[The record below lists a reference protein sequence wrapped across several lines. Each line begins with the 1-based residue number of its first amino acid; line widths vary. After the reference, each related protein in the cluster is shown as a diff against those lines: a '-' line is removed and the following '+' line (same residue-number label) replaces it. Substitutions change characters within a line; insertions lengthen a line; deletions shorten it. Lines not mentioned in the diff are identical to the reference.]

1 MRTSTIKRNT
11 EETKIELSLNLD
23 GKGES
28 KIDTGCGFFDHMLT
42 LFSKHSKIDL
52 DVTCKGDIN
61 VDYHHTVE
69 DIGIV
74 LGKALLEA
82 LGDKKGINRYA
93 DTILPMDESLILTAI
108 DISGRSYLGFDV
120 TFPNE
125 KIGDFDTELVEEF
138 FMALTRCAEITL
150 HIKKMAGENSHH
162 IAEGIFKSFARS
174 FNPRVISDTSLT
186 LLSVCLSAC
195 INCR

>member
-1 MRTSTIKRNT
+1 MRTSSITRNT
-11 EETKIELSLNLD
+11 EETKINLSLNLD
-23 GKGES
+23 GKGVS

-52 DVTCKGDIN
+52 DVTCNGDTN

-74 LGKALLEA
+74 LGKALLET

-93 DTILPMDESLILTAI
+93 DTILPMDEALILTAI

-120 TFPNE
+120 LFPSE

-138 FMALTRCAEITL
+138 FMALVRTAEITL

-174 FNPRVISDTSLT
+174 LRTAVAIDENFKDQLPSTKGVL
-186 LLSVCLSAC
+186 
-195 INCR
+195 

>member
-1 MRTSTIKRNT
+1 MRTSSITRNT
-11 EETKIELSLNLD
+11 EETKINLSLNLD

-52 DVTCKGDIN
+52 DVTCNGDTN

-74 LGKALLEA
+74 LGKAIGEA

-93 DTILPMDESLILTAI
+93 DTILPMDESLVLTAI

-120 TFPNE
+120 LFPSE

-138 FMALTRCAEITL
+138 FMALVRTAEITL

-162 IAEGIFKSFARS
+162 IAEGVFKSFARS
-174 FNPRVISDTSLT
+174 IRTAIAIDENFKDQLPSTKGVL
-186 LLSVCLSAC
+186 
-195 INCR
+195 

>member
-1 MRTSTIKRNT
+1 MRTSTITRNT
-11 EETKIELSLNLD
+11 EETKINLTLNLD

-52 DVTCKGDIN
+52 DVTCKGDTN

-69 DIGIV
+69 DVGIV
-74 LGKALLEA
+74 LGKAVLEA

-120 TFPNE
+120 LFPSQ

-138 FMALTRCAEITL
+138 FMALVRSAEITL

-174 FNPRVISDTSLT
+174 LRAAVALDENFKDQLPSTKGVL
-186 LLSVCLSAC
+186 
-195 INCR
+195 

>member
-28 KIDTGCGFFDHMLT
+28 KIDTGCGFLDHMLT

-108 DISGRSYLGFDV
+108 DVSGRSYLGFDV
-120 TFPNE
+120 VFPTE

-138 FMALTRCAEITL
+138 FMALTRCGEITL

-174 FNPRVISDTSLT
+174 LRVAVALDENFKDQLPSTKGVL
-186 LLSVCLSAC
+186 
-195 INCR
+195 

>member
-82 LGDKKGINRYA
+82 LGNKKGINRYA

-120 TFPNE
+120 VFPTE

-174 FNPRVISDTSLT
+174 LRTAIAIDETFKDQLPSTKGVL
-186 LLSVCLSAC
+186 
-195 INCR
+195 

>member
-11 EETKIELSLNLD
+11 EETKIKFSLNLD

-108 DISGRSYLGFDV
+108 DVSGRSYLGFDV
-120 TFPNE
+120 VFPTE
-125 KIGDFDTELVEEF
+125 KIGGFDTELVEEF
-138 FMALTRCAEITL
+138 FMALTRCGEFTL

-174 FNPRVISDTSLT
+174 LRVAVALDENFKDQLPSTKGVL
-186 LLSVCLSAC
+186 
-195 INCR
+195 

>member
-42 LFSKHSKIDL
+42 LFSKHAKIDL
-52 DVTCKGDIN
+52 AVTCKGDIN

-69 DIGIV
+69 DVGIV
-74 LGKALLEA
+74 LGKAFLEA

-93 DTILPMDESLILTAI
+93 DTILPMDESLVLTAL
-108 DISGRSYLGFDV
+108 DISGRSFLGFDV
-120 TFPNE
+120 VFPTQ

-174 FNPRVISDTSLT
+174 LRTAIAIDENFKDQLPSTKGVL
-186 LLSVCLSAC
+186 
-195 INCR
+195 

>member
-11 EETKIELSLNLD
+11 EETKIELTLNLD

-52 DVTCKGDIN
+52 DVTCKGDVN

-120 TFPNE
+120 TFPSE

-174 FNPRVISDTSLT
+174 LREAVALDENFKDQLPSTKGVL
-186 LLSVCLSAC
+186 
-195 INCR
+195 

>member
-1 MRTSTIKRNT
+1 MRTSTVKRNT
-11 EETKIELSLNLD
+11 EETKIELTLNLD

-52 DVTCKGDIN
+52 DVTCKGDVN

-74 LGKALLEA
+74 LGKALLES

-93 DTILPMDESLILTAI
+93 DTILAMDESLILTAI

-120 TFPNE
+120 TFPSE

-174 FNPRVISDTSLT
+174 LREAVALDKNFKDQLPSTKGVL
-186 LLSVCLSAC
+186 
-195 INCR
+195 

>member
-1 MRTSTIKRNT
+1 MRTSSITRNT
-11 EETKIELSLNLD
+11 EETKITLSLNLD

-28 KIDTGCGFFDHMLT
+28 TIDTGCGFFDHMLT

-52 DVTCKGDIN
+52 GVTCNGDIN

-74 LGKALLEA
+74 LGKALLES

-120 TFPNE
+120 LFPSE

-138 FMALTRCAEITL
+138 FMALVRTAEITL

-162 IAEGIFKSFARS
+162 IAEGVFKSFARS
-174 FNPRVISDTSLT
+174 LRTAIAIDENFKDQLPSTKGVL
-186 LLSVCLSAC
+186 
-195 INCR
+195 

>member
-93 DTILPMDESLILTAI
+93 DTNLPMDESLILTAI

-120 TFPNE
+120 TFPSE

-174 FNPRVISDTSLT
+174 LRTAVALDENFKDQLPSTKGVL
-186 LLSVCLSAC
+186 
-195 INCR
+195 

>member
-52 DVTCKGDIN
+52 EVTCKGDVN

-93 DTILPMDESLILTAI
+93 DTILPMDESLILTAL

-120 TFPNE
+120 VFPTE

-174 FNPRVISDTSLT
+174 LRVAVALDENFKDQLPSTKGVL
-186 LLSVCLSAC
+186 
-195 INCR
+195 

>member
-1 MRTSTIKRNT
+1 MRIATINRKTN
-11 EETKIELSLNLD
+11 ETDISLTLNLD
-23 GKGES
+23 RTGKSEINS
-28 KIDTGCGFFDHMLT
+28 GCGFLDHMLT

-52 DVTCKGDIN
+52 DVTCKGDTN

-108 DISGRSYLGFDV
+108 DVSGRSYLGFDAV
-120 TFPNE
+120 FPTE

-138 FMALTRCAEITL
+138 FMALTRCGEITL

-162 IAEGIFKSFARS
+162 IAEAIFKAFGHAMSIATEKT
-174 FNPRVISDTSLT
+174 DKT
-186 LLSVCLSAC
+186 LSTKGTL
-195 INCR
+195 

>member
-11 EETKIELSLNLD
+11 EETKIELTLNLD

-52 DVTCKGDIN
+52 DVTCKGDVN
-61 VDYHHTVE
+61 VDFHHTVE

-120 TFPNE
+120 TFPSE

-174 FNPRVISDTSLT
+174 LREAVALDENFKDQLPSTKGVL
-186 LLSVCLSAC
+186 
-195 INCR
+195 

>member
-28 KIDTGCGFFDHMLT
+28 NIDTGCGFFDHMLT

-82 LGDKKGINRYA
+82 LGDKKGINRYE
-93 DTILPMDESLILTAI
+93 DTILPMDESLILTAL
-108 DISGRSYLGFDV
+108 DVSGRSYLGFDV
-120 TFPNE
+120 VFPTE

-162 IAEGIFKSFARS
+162 IAEGVFKSFARS
-174 FNPRVISDTSLT
+174 LRTAVALDENFKDQLPSTKGVL
-186 LLSVCLSAC
+186 
-195 INCR
+195 

>member
-11 EETKIELSLNLD
+11 QETKINLTLNLD

-52 DVTCKGDIN
+52 DVTCNGDTN

-74 LGKALLEA
+74 LGKAILEA

-108 DISGRSYLGFDV
+108 DISGRSYLGFDAL
-120 TFPNE
+120 FPSQ
-125 KIGDFDTELVEEF
+125 KIGDFDSELVEEF
-138 FMALTRCAEITL
+138 FMALVRSAEITL
-150 HIKKMAGENSHH
+150 HIKKLAGENSHH

-174 FNPRVISDTSLT
+174 LRVAVALDENFKDQLPSTKGVL
-186 LLSVCLSAC
+186 
-195 INCR
+195 

>member
-11 EETKIELSLNLD
+11 QETKINLALNLD

-52 DVTCKGDIN
+52 DVTCNGDTN

-74 LGKALLEA
+74 LGKAILEA

-108 DISGRSYLGFDV
+108 DISGRSYLGFDAL
-120 TFPNE
+120 FPSQ
-125 KIGDFDTELVEEF
+125 KIGDFDSELVEEF
-138 FMALTRCAEITL
+138 FTALVRSAEITL

-174 FNPRVISDTSLT
+174 LRVAVALDENFKDQLPSTKGVL
-186 LLSVCLSAC
+186 
-195 INCR
+195 

>member
-52 DVTCKGDIN
+52 EVTCKGDVN

-93 DTILPMDESLILTAI
+93 DTILPMDESLILTAL

-120 TFPNE
+120 VFPTE

-174 FNPRVISDTSLT
+174 LRTAVALDENFKDQLPSTKGVL
-186 LLSVCLSAC
+186 
-195 INCR
+195 